1 MNYNTK
7 KTIITTLLSCLF
19 IAGIFTACD
28 DDFTEEDA
36 LNAQQTIDLSIHVID
51 FFNTTSLQ
59 DVSVSVVQD
68 GTTISGTTNE
78 QGVATFTD
86 IEIGGS
92 IPVTVSREN
101 YTTVQRLVSVNVTN
115 FRQGQRTETI
125 PVLSLT
131 ENTGTITGR
140 LEIETDVTNED
151 TEIVPEGTEVTA
163 ILDIDDLNG
172 INVIE
177 ITATTDANGF
187 YELVVP
193 ATSNGINYELTY
205 ETLTLDQR
213 IAKNGNE
220 GDLDFPE
227 TLPSID
233 NISTV
238 FNPRGSSVDV
248 PSVPSLVAAVPAPA
262 NGRRAIITNV
272 NTSSDGVITNINVF
286 NTGSGYT
293 GSEVAVTITSL
304 FGGTGADITIPV
316 VVGSNGQLSI
326 FEDINDGG
334 TGYPTFFEANS
345 AQQAGPNFDFF
356 VEVRT
361 AEILTVNGD
370 YGTGTFR
377 SQRIQ

>member
-163 ILDIDDLNG
+163 
-172 INVIE
+172 
-177 ITATTDANGF
+177 
-187 YELVVP
+187 
-193 ATSNGINYELTY
+193 
-205 ETLTLDQR
+205 
-213 IAKNGNE
+213 
-220 GDLDFPE
+220 
-227 TLPSID
+227 
-233 NISTV
+233 
-238 FNPRGSSVDV
+238 
-248 PSVPSLVAAVPAPA
+248 
-262 NGRRAIITNV
+262 
-272 NTSSDGVITNINVF
+272 
-286 NTGSGYT
+286 
-293 GSEVAVTITSL
+293 
-304 FGGTGADITIPV
+304 
-316 VVGSNGQLSI
+316 
-326 FEDINDGG
+326 
-334 TGYPTFFEANS
+334 
-345 AQQAGPNFDFF
+345 
-356 VEVRT
+356 
-361 AEILTVNGD
+361 
-370 YGTGTFR
+370 
-377 SQRIQ
+377 

>member
-92 IPVTVSREN
+92 IPVIVSREN

-163 ILDIDDLNG
+163 ILNINELSG

-177 ITATTDANGF
+177 VTAATDANGV

-193 ATSNGINYELTY
+193 ATSNGINYELSY

-213 IAKNGNE
+213 IAKNGND
-220 GDLDFPE
+220 GDPEFPT
-227 TLPSID
+227 TLPSTE

-238 FNPRGSSVDV
+238 FNPRGFSVDIPFV
-248 PSVPSLVAAVPAPA
+248 PSIFATAPA
-262 NGRRAIITNV
+262 APAGGETIVFGRV
-272 NTSSDGVITNINVF
+272 DTSLGEIDNIRIENF
-286 NTGSGYT
+286 GSGYAANST
-293 GSEVAVTITSL
+293 FPVTITSFL
-304 FGGTGADITIPV
+304 GGTGADIAFNTDGSGEFASFSFNDVGEDYPV
-316 VVGSNGQLSI
+316 FGNANRSGQFS
-326 FEDINDGG
+326 
-334 TGYPTFFEANS
+334 
-345 AQQAGPNFDFF
+345 PNFDFF

-377 SQRIQ
+377 NQQIQ

>member
-36 LNAQQTIDLSIHVID
+36 LNAQQTIDLSIYVVD
-51 FFNTTSLQ
+51 FFNTAAMQDFNVTILQ
-59 DVSVSVVQD
+59 D
-68 GTTISGTTNE
+68 GATISGTTNE
-78 QGVATFTD
+78 QGVATFSD
-86 IEIGGS
+86 VEIGGS
-92 IPVTVSREN
+92 IPVTVSKEN
-101 YTTVQRLVSVNVTN
+101 YTTVQRLVDVDVTN

-125 PVLSLT
+125 AVLSLT
-131 ENTGTITGR
+131 ENTATIQGR

-151 TEIVPEGTEVTA
+151 TEVVPEGTEVTA
-163 ILDIDDLNG
+163 ILTIDNLAG

-177 ITATTDANGF
+177 FTATTDASGN
-187 YELVVP
+187 YELAVP
-193 ATSNGINYELTY
+193 ATGNGINYELVY
-205 ETLTLDQR
+205 ETLTLDQT

-220 GDLDFPE
+220 GDPDFPE
-227 TLPSID
+227 TIPSVD

-238 FNPRGSSVDV
+238 FNPRGFSVDV
-248 PSVPSLVAAVPAPA
+248 PFVPALVATVPAPA

-334 TGYPTFFEANS
+334 TGYPTFFNANRAVQS
-345 AQQAGPNFDFF
+345 GPDFVSF

>member
-220 GDLDFPE
+220 GDPEFPE
-227 TLPSID
+227 TIPSID

-238 FNPRGSSVDV
+238 FNPRGSSSDMPFV
-248 PSVPSLVAAVPAPA
+248 PALVATVPAPA
-262 NGRRAIITNV
+262 NGQRAVIIDVDTFG
-272 NTSSDGVITNINVF
+272 DGVITNIDIDD
-286 NTGSGYT
+286 TGSGYT
-293 GSEVAVTITSL
+293 GSEVNVTITSL
-304 FGGTGADITIPV
+304 FGGTGADIVIPV
-316 VVGSNGQLSI
+316 VGADGELAFSEN
-326 FEDINDGG
+326 INNGG
-334 TGYPTFFEANS
+334 TGYPTFSDANR

-356 VEVRT
+356 VEVQT